1 MIKHNQIEHVKFF
14 LIILFFLVLDQVS
27 KNFMVLYF
35 QSSILNELYIIK
47 LTSFFNLVLNWN
59 KGVSFGMLNN
69 INNGDIILS
78 VVMILMIVSLFIW
91 YFRSKNKKLL
101 LPLSMI
107 ISGALGN
114 LMDRIRYGAVVDFLD
129 FHVMEYHY
137 PSFNIADSV
146 IVIGLLMIL
155 YYDLRGNKS
164 NAS

>member
-129 FHVMEYHY
+129 FHVMEYH
-137 PSFNIADSV
+137 
-146 IVIGLLMIL
+146 
-155 YYDLRGNKS
+155 
-164 NAS
+164 